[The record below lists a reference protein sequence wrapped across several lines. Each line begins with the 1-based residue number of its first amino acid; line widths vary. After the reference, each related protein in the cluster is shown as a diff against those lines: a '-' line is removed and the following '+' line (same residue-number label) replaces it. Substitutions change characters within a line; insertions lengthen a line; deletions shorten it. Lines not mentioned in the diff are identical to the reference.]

1 MIRYIINRLLLLPP
15 MLLGIAT
22 ILFLLTQMIPG
33 DPLVGRFGMRIAQ
46 MSDTQIASLR
56 AELGL
61 DQPIYVQYWN
71 YIVRLV
77 QGDLGNSIT
86 SRSPV
91 IDEILVRFPATLEL
105 ALSTMLL
112 VILLSI
118 PLGITAALNRGR
130 LLDNILMTTALVGF
144 SMPSFWLGIM
154 LMLLFSLQL
163 GMLPPSGRGE
173 GIIFQ
178 RMDHL
183 ILPAFT
189 LALIFIGY
197 NSRIVRSAT
206 LEIIE
211 QDYVRTARSKGLRER
226 YILARH
232 IIPNTL
238 IPLITIMG
246 VQFAGLLGGTVIIE
260 TIFAWPGIG
269 RLAVNAVWRRDFPII
284 IGTTLFFSTFYIV
297 INLIVD
303 LLYVVIDPRIR
314 L

>member
-232 IIPNTL
+232 IILNTL